1 MASNQGAANEG
12 GSERLGAARLRRV
25 ELKQAMSQVE
35 IAAAG
40 AAGDPTWRGDL
51 RVAMDDL
58 LLAFD
63 GHVNEVDGPGGLLAE
78 LIETAPRLSNR
89 VSRLGDEHPALRAR
103 IALVIEQVGSA
114 EVADVRGEVLDVLV
128 EIARHRQ
135 QGADLVYDAYHVDI
149 GGE

>member
-40 AAGDPTWRGDL
+40 AAGDPTWRGDH

-103 IALVIEQVGSA
+103 IALVIEHVGSA
-114 EVADVRGEVLDVLV
+114 EVAEVRGEVLDVLV